1 MKWCPQPLCFPEV
14 ACSARHIRLGG
25 HSLSSKMTY
34 EQLLSLVCSLL
45 LCTASPFY
53 RSMVRCTIVE
63 LLKMHCRR
71 YHGLPSVAS
80 SLVLSDD
87 VVLSSTKEWIE
98 DNSLSSTLH
107 ACSVYLYLYPLRIY
121 QTLHS

>member
-34 EQLLSLVCSLL
+34 KQLLSLVCSLL

-53 RSMVRCTIVE
+53 RSV
-63 LLKMHCRR
+63 HCRR
-71 YHGLPSVAS
+71 SHGLPSVAS
-80 SLVLSDD
+80 SLVLSGD

-107 ACSVYLYLYPLRIY
+107 ACSGICIFVFIPSSYLPDVA
-121 QTLHS
+121 